1 MAKREVDIKVRYIP
15 DTSALKNIKEIRMP
29 EIKVGGKDAGK
40 GVFDSYN
47 NAIRDLNR
55 ELSKGTDASAIIKA
69 FKTVEEETTKVRSQ
83 INSMKEAINQSFQS
97 PSNQSL
103 IKDYQ
108 NLEKQLKK
116 LDTESQK
123 RRKKS
128 AELSSFKSQNNMSTP
143 QARKEISKAEALV
156 AMGEKLNKQ
165 DQERLEIAKQI
176 VAKEEE
182 LIKLKTQEEI
192 RNAQKDIKNQMSDSK
207 YDTMFSNAETNR
219 ILGQYNDTLSQV
231 GVNLNSVTGESK
243 RFGSSLNEQVNQ
255 VKEAKKEVVKF
266 GDIVSGTFL
275 GTSLSNL
282 FQTALQRGIEFF
294 KEYDETLTR
303 TMMVTGMTREEVN
316 GLTESYNN
324 LANQLSSTTKDVAAA
339 QLVFYQQG
347 LGTSEALAMTEASI
361 AISKTGGIEAGE
373 AANRLTAAIRGYQ
386 LAATDAMDIADKMS
400 ALDAAAASSV
410 DELTVAMQKSAS
422 QARMAGLDLDYYMA
436 YLSTMQ
442 EVTRE
447 APENIG
453 TAMKSITSRIQEIT
467 DIGKVEEDGTT
478 FSNVAKALNSIGIAA
493 TDTAG
498 QLRPLQEIMNELGPM
513 WATLDRNHQ
522 AYIATVLAGNRQQSR
537 FIALM
542 DNYDRALELVNVS
555 QNANGET
562 AKQLRAYNTG
572 LEASFVRLSNAWQQ
586 LATRLVD
593 SSVISNLVDVL
604 SDFVETINKIP
615 APLTRLIVLLGTLSK
630 GMQLVSRMKD
640 IPVLKNIT
648 DFLFTTKNAKGESI
662 SIFKTIK
669 EGLSGL
675 KNVTKD
681 VAGTISKTFNSIDT
695 NKISKSFKDAASE
708 AEKLDSNLLET
719 NKSANDFKNT
729 SEGIAAAQ
737 AGSAGAIGL
746 QAGATGKYAETAQD
760 ASEAVS
766 GMALSIDN
774 ATEAMKADDIPMAQQ
789 IEDTQRL
796 ATISANSKQI
806 SELQS
811 KLAESK
817 ADEADYLGGKQYAEQ
832 VTHEA
837 KADWAS
843 SLKGEDLKEYNKWV
857 GAYKRAVRRARKADA
872 SGNTLPI
879 NEQSLIS
886 EEEYIRKHMPKM
898 DLAFTEYEERLKNSS
913 DVYDTQIAFEK
924 KKQKALQNSI
934 DVLTGYNKAKQ
945 KAAEAAIKEVEE
957 VTKQDKTKGV
967 SNLNI
972 TNSGQ
977 KVLSSGNG
985 FVLQKGTEGQ
995 PKLPP
1000 KISESITKAAK
1011 SLASTAFSS
1020 IMTGIMTSM
1029 IAQTAGLNEQLANG
1043 IGLTASFT
1051 QAGYK
1056 LGGTWGAVGGIF
1068 VGLSLSLINNLYP
1081 SLETVQKKLE
1091 EIRTEQD
1098 KLDQEFTDIESNLKV
1113 YTELSKKL
1121 NKSDEET
1128 EELKNST
1135 EALAK
1140 ALPDAVTGYDNLGNA
1155 IINTAS
1161 ALETLNK
1168 IQQQQSTLAGK
1179 SIEQYSDMQKA
1190 EADSQKKGGWL
1201 KTAIGTLISGAAVI
1215 AGVVGAIPTGG
1226 ASLALTGVG
1235 LTGLGIAGSGVYDI
1249 ATAKDQAEENAR
1261 ILKENYAEIYADM
1274 QSFIATTIADG
1285 NPEYKELRQQFASQ
1299 INTVLLNSE
1308 IKNEGDAM
1316 DLLDNLEAF
1325 YDDLGKTGL
1334 DSIAKIIEDTQNS
1347 TKDLNLSYSE
1357 LKSRLEKELKST
1369 FGHKTFSEEEWDIL
1383 LGGTIRLVWTGDI
1396 DVESVQE
1403 QIRASIEKQTDYG
1416 SMSKEEYK
1424 EAAETFINDIA
1435 DMDPAIQSA
1444 LNSAGLLNAEFVE
1457 MYTNTIGGLED
1468 LTNMFTDSTGA
1479 INTQIGAVNM
1489 LNEAYEARAKT
1500 QDDLV
1505 AAEKKKAELE
1515 KKIADMEKNNPEVI
1529 YRSNV
1534 NQYFKQRNPYSD
1546 MTLPNGE
1553 SASDY
1558 FETSEPGYNTET
1570 GKLVKEYEETKKQLK
1585 EVEAEIEDIGEG
1597 SNYWVQRV
1605 SQITSMLDGYQVPT
1619 FQEIADEVEEAVTQI
1634 TDLDEIVRSLNETG
1648 GRISLDQFVTLF
1660 SMLDDLEEAMYTDQA
1675 SMEAY
1680 GAAFETLAD
1689 SMSYVNGEMLI
1700 QAEGVNAIANIKAV
1714 AFQASMKQQAAEIQ
1728 GEINK
1733 VEMQRE
1739 MIRAQIQALQA
1750 GIEAAENGGDAE
1762 KAIEESLNSS
1772 LEAIFNGRLD
1782 MESQYAAA
1790 SLAIS
1795 NELLV
1800 KTADVYSRLQKAMAG
1815 ESVDTTAL
1823 NMDFTKE
1830 ITNNTKKL
1838 AQLTED
1844 GGFDIEAAKNSIAQ
1858 LEKRYE
1864 NLGETISVLE
1874 SKKKVVSALSEMSP
1888 EGLAAF
1894 GNKEAQDNADEYI
1907 GKLKITF
1914 SLLQQIERLQHKISI
1929 NERRQSL
1936 YRDVDGEKYA
1946 DSLINELSLM
1956 EQQYEVRKQLFQMQ
1970 QDELGKQRGKIEDS
1984 PYAQLFSF
1992 ASDGLIQ
1999 LDWDAY
2005 WAMPGEM
2012 QEEVDILVEEYERLQ
2027 DEVEDTEEVM
2037 YDYADAIKDTWLE
2050 VEDLII
2056 KAENTI
2062 VDALKNREKILHDAR
2077 VKALD
2082 DEINMIE
2089 KAVEARRK
2097 ARENENNNKEL
2108 YEAQEALR
2116 RATLDSS
2123 GKNNASLLQLQQDL
2137 EDKQLEISEKRFEQ
2151 DMEDRKNWLQ
2161 DTKDAETETYEYRLE
2176 TMTWYWE
2183 EAQVIMESGTENI
2196 MTFLKQ
2202 WDEQYRISSETQQQQ
2217 ILRGWTSMY
2226 EEIQRLYDKGFDL
2239 TTFHNQMQSVVADLE
2254 KQKINIQAI
2263 ETAWKAATAAAST
2276 YSGVKNAANYG
2287 SNFNSKTN
2295 KKEEQKE
2302 EEQKEEIKSN
2312 KAPSP
2317 AAVPKEPGNLT
2328 SYILKNNKLESTY
2341 TCPMPSK
2348 YDEGAVPLLVGASFR
2363 DKNGKIYYQ
2372 GKDGFMYLAS
2382 EFKRVYKSGG
2392 YVDYTGPAW
2401 VDGTQTHPEAFL
2413 SAYQTEQI
2421 GALAGA
2427 LDSNTVNNVSGDSNI
2442 SFGSINFNVASMS
2455 SAADGK
2461 KALDIFV
2468 QGANE
2473 LMAKK
2478 GIGTKLNLNIK

>member
-1 MAKREVDIKVRYIP
+1 MAKREVDIKVKYIP
-15 DTSALKNIKEIRMP
+15 DTSALKSALSGAQKIDFKIGGSGLKKELLAPVQNAMREVNKAIASGADNKTLLKLFQDVGKAADSAKLKATGMLT
-29 EIKVGGKDAGK
+29 EINSGFNSAGNQKLLTDLEKYQKELDKVEKKISNWENKYGNKAMSQMKMDLGVGGISDAKKQTAELEEQVKLGKILTQQELDRLDALKKYINTWNERKELADKGITRGGMESEASVLRNKISDIMTTVELPKTNVEWTKQLTPIINALGQAAGLSTQQINRLTTAIEQENKAAKDAADENK
-40 GVFDSYN
+40 
-47 NAIRDLNR
+47 
-55 ELSKGTDASAIIKA
+55 
-69 FKTVEEETTKVRSQ
+69 
-83 INSMKEAINQSFQS
+83 KEA
-97 PSNQSL
+97 
-103 IKDYQ
+103 
-108 NLEKQLKK
+108 LK
-116 LDTESQK
+116 LAD
-123 RRKKS
+123 
-128 AELSSFKSQNNMSTP
+128 
-143 QARKEISKAEALV
+143 V
-156 AMGEKLNKQ
+156 
-165 DQERLEIAKQI
+165 
-176 VAKEEE
+176 
-182 LIKLKTQEEI
+182 
-192 RNAQKDIKNQMSDSK
+192 
-207 YDTMFSNAETNR
+207 
-219 ILGQYNDTLSQV
+219 
-231 GVNLNSVTGESK
+231 VT
-243 RFGSSLNEQVNQ
+243 
-255 VKEAKKEVVKF
+255 
-266 GDIVSGTFL
+266 GTFL
-275 GTSLSNL
+275 GTSVNSI
-282 FQTALQRGIEFF
+282 FESALRRGIEFF

-303 TMMVTGMTREEVN
+303 TMMVTGMTRDEVN
-316 GLTESYNN
+316 SLTSSYNE

-347 LGTSEALAMTEASI
+347 LGTSEALKMTEASI
-361 AISKTGGIEAGE
+361 AISKTGGIEAEE
-373 AANRLTAAIRGYQ
+373 AANRLTAALRGYK
-386 LAATDAMDIADKMS
+386 LAANDAMNIADKMS

-410 DELTVAMQKSAS
+410 DELTIAMQKSAS

-453 TAMKSITSRIQEIT
+453 TAMKSITSRLQEIT

-478 FSNVAKALNSIGIAA
+478 FSNVAKALNSVGIAA
-493 TDTAG
+493 VDSAG
-498 QLRPLQEIMNELGPM
+498 QLRSLQDVMNDLGPM
-513 WATLDRNHQ
+513 WATLDKNHK
-522 AYIATVLAGNRQQSR
+522 AYLATVLAGNRQQSR

-542 DNYDRALELVNVS
+542 DNYDRAMELVSVS
-555 QNANGET
+555 QNASGES

-572 LEASFVRLSNAWQQ
+572 LEESFTKLNNAWQQ
-586 LATRLVD
+586 FATRLVD

-604 SDFVETINKIP
+604 SGFVETINKIP

-640 IPVLKNIT
+640 IPVLKSIT

-662 SIFKTIK
+662 SIFKPIK
-669 EGLSGL
+669 EGLNEL

-681 VAGTISKTFNSIDT
+681 VAGTITKTFNSIDT

-719 NKSANDFKNT
+719 NKSANDFKTT

-737 AGSAGAIGL
+737 VGSAGAIGL
-746 QAGATGKYAETAQD
+746 QAGATGEYAETAQD
-760 ASEAVS
+760 ANEAVG
-766 GMALSIDN
+766 GMALSIGK
-774 ATEAMKADDIPMAQQ
+774 AKEAMEADDITMAKQ
-789 IEDTQRL
+789 IKDTVQLETAAQEGQIRRNISQARSVIAQETQYQGNIQEQYNTAMEKAML
-796 ATISANSKQI
+796 DYAKKDSKTFNKVMGSWKRMQTIAQKKQESGQLSLDFGKQFSKQNEYEYFGKKI
-806 SELQS
+806 SELGKTFDEVS
-811 KLAESK
+811 AEYGRLIVDSQQIQEVQKAYIKQEEDALKALKVKTTSSK
-817 ADEADYLGGKQYAEQ
+817 AAAEA
-832 VTHEA
+832 
-837 KADWAS
+837 
-843 SLKGEDLKEYNKWV
+843 DLKE
-857 GAYKRAVRRARKADA
+857 AAA
-872 SGNTLPI
+872 SN
-879 NEQSLIS
+879 Q
-886 EEEYIRKHMPKM
+886 
-898 DLAFTEYEERLKNSS
+898 
-913 DVYDTQIAFEK
+913 
-924 KKQKALQNSI
+924 
-934 DVLTGYNKAKQ
+934 
-945 KAAEAAIKEVEE
+945 AAA
-957 VTKQDKTKGV
+957 QDKLEGV

-972 TNSGQ
+972 TNRGQ
-977 KVLSSGNG
+977 TLLGQGNG
-985 FVLQKGTEGQ
+985 FVLQKDGITGQ
-995 PKLPP
+995 IGQQLNLLTTLKDNL
-1000 KISESITKAAK
+1000 KQIG
-1011 SLASTAFSS
+1011 STAFSS
-1020 IMTGIMTSM
+1020 VMTGMMTSM
-1029 IAQTAGLNEQLANG
+1029 IAQTVGLNDELSKG
-1043 IGLTASFT
+1043 IGLTTGLT

-1056 LGGTWGAVGGIF
+1056 LGGAWGAIGGIF

-1098 KLDQEFTDIESNLKV
+1098 RLDQEFTDIESNLKI

-1168 IQQQQSTLAGK
+1168 IQEQQSTLAAK

-1190 EADSQKKGGWL
+1190 EASNQKKGGL
-1201 KTAIGTLISGAAVI
+1201 GALILGGLMI
-1215 AGVVGAIPTGG
+1215 AGGLALTPFTGG
-1226 ASLALTGVG
+1226 ASNVATAGGLAL
-1235 LTGLGIAGSGVYDI
+1235 LGGGTVVAGKGIWDV

-1261 ILKENYAEIYADM
+1261 ILEENYAEIYADM
-1274 QSFIATTIADG
+1274 QSFIATTIAQG
-1285 NPEYKELRQQFASQ
+1285 NPEYEELRQQFASQ
-1299 INTVLLNSE
+1299 INTVLLNGE
-1308 IKNEGDAM
+1308 IKNEGDAL
-1316 DLLDNLEAF
+1316 DILDNLETF
-1325 YDDLGKTGL
+1325 YDDLGTTGL
-1334 DSIAKIIEDTQNS
+1334 DSIAKIIKDTQSS

-1357 LKSRLEKELKST
+1357 LKSRLEEQLKST
-1369 FGHKTFSEEEWDIL
+1369 FGHKTFSEEEWDVL
-1383 LGGTIRLVWTGDI
+1383 LNGTLRLVWTGDI

-1403 QIRASIEKQTDYG
+1403 QIRASVEKQTDYG

-1468 LTNMFTDSTGA
+1468 LTDMFTDSTGA

-1505 AAEKKKAELE
+1505 AAEEKKAELE
-1515 KKIADMEKNNPEVI
+1515 KKIADMEKNNPEVV
-1529 YRSNV
+1529 YRSNA
-1534 NQYFKQRNPYSD
+1534 NQYFKQQNPYLNK
-1546 MTLPNGE
+1546 TLPNGE
-1553 SASDY
+1553 SAYDY
-1558 FETSEPGYNTET
+1558 FETREPDYNTET
-1570 GKLVKEYEETKKQLK
+1570 GELVKEYEEAKKQLK
-1585 EVEAEIEDIGEG
+1585 EVEAEIENIGEG
-1597 SNYWVQRV
+1597 TNYWIQRV
-1605 SQITSMLDGYQVPT
+1605 SQLTSMLDGYQVPT

-1750 GIEAAENGGDAE
+1750 GISAAENGGDAE

-1858 LEKRYE
+1858 LEQRYE

-2056 KAENTI
+2056 EAENTI

-2077 VKALD
+2077 IKALD
-2082 DEINMIE
+2082 DEIDMID
-2089 KAVEARRK
+2089 KAVEARKK
-2097 ARENENNNKEL
+2097 ARENENDNKEL

-2196 MTFLKQ
+2196 MTFLMQ

-2217 ILRGWTSMY
+2217 ILRGWTTMY

-2254 KQKINIQAI
+2254 QQKINIQAI

-2276 YSGVKNAANYG
+2276 YSGVKNTANYVASHTSGADNSPKTTRLKTKG
-2287 SNFNSKTN
+2287 SATLYN
-2295 KKEEQKE
+2295 
-2302 EEQKEEIKSN
+2302 EI
-2312 KAPSP
+2312 AGP
-2317 AAVPKEPGNLT
+2317 PKPGDDIVLT
-2328 SYILKNNKLESTY
+2328 SANMCPMAGSEVDTSRTYRFDGATFYKLKNGSGFVK
-2341 TCPMPSK
+2341 
-2348 YDEGAVPLLVGASFR
+2348 AR
-2363 DKNGKIYYQ
+2363 DTI
-2372 GKDGFMYLAS
+2372 A
-2382 EFKRVYKSGG
+2382 YKTGG
-2392 YVDYTGPAW
+2392 MVDYTGPAW
-2401 VDGTQTHPEAFL
+2401 VDGTKSHPEAFL

-2455 SAADGK
+2455 SAADGR

-2468 QGANE
+2468 QGAND

-2478 GIGTKLNLNIK
+2478 GISTKLNLNVK

>member
-108 NLEKQLKK
+108 NLENQLKK
-116 LDTESQK
+116 LDAESQK

-156 AMGEKLNKQ
+156 AMGEKLNEQ

-192 RNAQKDIKNQMSDSK
+192 RNAQKEIKTKMASPEFESMMLSGKTNQQLNELSGAMSIV
-207 YDTMFSNAETNR
+207 TTNA
-219 ILGQYNDTLSQV
+219 
-231 GVNLNSVTGESK
+231 NSSTTGLK
-243 RFGSSLNEQVNQ
+243 RFKEAENELVKQT
-255 VKEAKKEVVKF
+255 KEAKDQVVKF
-266 GDIVSGTFL
+266 GDIISGTFL

-282 FQTALQRGIEFF
+282 FQTGLQRGIEFF

-316 GLTESYNN
+316 SLTSSYND

-386 LAATDAMDIADKMS
+386 LAASDAMDIADKMS

-410 DELTVAMQKSAS
+410 DELTIAMQKSAS

-453 TAMKSITSRIQEIT
+453 TAMKSITSRMQEIT

-478 FSNVAKALNSIGIAA
+478 FSKVAKALNSIGIAA
-493 TDTAG
+493 TDTSG

-542 DNYDRALELVNVS
+542 DNYDRALELVNIS

-572 LEASFVRLSNAWQQ
+572 LEESFTKLNNAWQQ

-604 SDFVETINKIP
+604 SGFVETINKIP

-640 IPVLKNIT
+640 IPVLKSIT
-648 DFLFTTKNAKGESI
+648 EFLFTTKNAKGESI

-669 EGLSGL
+669 EGLNEL
-675 KNVTKD
+675 KNVAKE
-681 VAGTISKTFNSIDT
+681 VRGTISKTFNSIDT

-760 ASEAVS
+760 ASKAVD
-766 GMALSIDN
+766 GMTASINN
-774 ATEAMKADDIPMAQQ
+774 AKTAMENDDIPMEKQIDDTVQLETAARQGQVRQSISQAQSVIAQ
-789 IEDTQRL
+789 EIQHQGDLQEQYNTEMEKAMLDYAKKDPKTFNKVMGSWKRMQTTAL
-796 ATISANSKQI
+796 KKQESGQLSFDFGKQFSKENEYAYFGKKI
-806 SELQS
+806 SELGETFNNVTEEFGRLMVDSQQIREVQEAYIKQEKVALKVLERRTASSRAAAEADLEEAAALGQGNGSVLRKDSTTGQIGQQS
-811 KLAESK
+811 KL
-817 ADEADYLGGKQYAEQ
+817 L
-832 VTHEA
+832 TT
-837 KADWAS
+837 
-843 SLKGEDLKEYNKWV
+843 LKGKLK
-857 GAYKRAVRRARKADA
+857 
-872 SGNTLPI
+872 
-879 NEQSLIS
+879 
-886 EEEYIRKHMPKM
+886 
-898 DLAFTEYEERLKNSS
+898 
-913 DVYDTQIAFEK
+913 QIGSA
-924 KKQKALQNSI
+924 
-934 DVLTGYNKAKQ
+934 
-945 KAAEAAIKEVEE
+945 
-957 VTKQDKTKGV
+957 
-967 SNLNI
+967 
-972 TNSGQ
+972 
-977 KVLSSGNG
+977 
-985 FVLQKGTEGQ
+985 
-995 PKLPP
+995 
-1000 KISESITKAAK
+1000 
-1011 SLASTAFSS
+1011 AFSS
-1020 IMTGIMTSM
+1020 VMTGMMTSM
-1029 IAQTAGLNEQLANG
+1029 IAQTVGLNDELSKG
-1043 IGLTASFT
+1043 IGLTTGLT

-1056 LGGTWGAVGGIF
+1056 LGGTWGAVGGIIIGL
-1068 VGLSLSLINNLYP
+1068 GLSFINNLYP

-1168 IQQQQSTLAGK
+1168 IQRQQSTLAAK

-1190 EADSQKKGGWL
+1190 EASNQKKGGL
-1201 KTAIGTLISGAAVI
+1201 
-1215 AGVVGAIPTGG
+1215 GAIIIGSLMVASGLLLTPFTGG
-1226 ASLALTGVG
+1226 ASNIATTAG
-1235 LTGLGIAGSGVYDI
+1235 LTLLGGGTVVAGKGIWDV

-1261 ILKENYAEIYADM
+1261 ILEENYAEIYADM
-1274 QSFIATTIADG
+1274 QSFIATTIAQG
-1285 NPEYKELRQQFASQ
+1285 NPEYEELRQQFASQ
-1299 INTVLLNSE
+1299 INTVLLNGE
-1308 IKNEGDAM
+1308 IKNEGDA
-1316 DLLDNLEAF
+1316 LNILDNLETF
-1325 YDDLGKTGL
+1325 YGDLGTTGL
-1334 DSIAKIIEDTQNS
+1334 DSIAKIVKDMQSS

-1357 LKSRLEKELKST
+1357 LKSRLEKQLKST
-1369 FGHKTFSEEEWDIL
+1369 FGHKTFSEEEWDVL
-1383 LGGTIRLVWTGDI
+1383 LSGTLRLIWTGDI

-1424 EAAETFINDIA
+1424 KAAETFINDIA

-1468 LTNMFTDSTGA
+1468 LTDMFTDSTGA

-1505 AAEKKKAELE
+1505 AAEEKKAELE
-1515 KKIADMEKNNPEVI
+1515 KKIADMEKNNPEVV
-1529 YRSNV
+1529 YRSSANS
-1534 NQYFKQRNPYSD
+1534 YFKQQNPYLD
-1546 MTLPNGE
+1546 KTLPNGE
-1553 SASDY
+1553 SAYDY
-1558 FETSEPGYNTET
+1558 FEIKEPGDNTET
-1570 GKLVKEYEETKKQLK
+1570 GKLEKEYEEAKKQLK
-1585 EVEAEIEDIGEG
+1585 EVEAEIENIGEG
-1597 SNYWVQRV
+1597 TNYWIQRV
-1605 SQITSMLDGYQVPT
+1605 SQLTSMLDGYQVPT

-1660 SMLDDLEEAMYTDQA
+1660 SMLDDLEEAMYTDQT

-1700 QAEGVNAIANIKAV
+1700 QAEGVKAIANIKAV

-1762 KAIEESLNSS
+1762 KAIEESLNNS

-1858 LEKRYE
+1858 LEQRYE

-2012 QEEVDILVEEYERLQ
+2012 QEEVDTLVEEYERLQ

-2056 KAENTI
+2056 EAENTI

-2089 KAVEARRK
+2089 KAVEARKK
-2097 ARENENNNKEL
+2097 ARENENDNKEL

-2183 EAQVIMESGTENI
+2183 EVQVIMESGTENI
-2196 MTFLKQ
+2196 MTFLMQ

-2217 ILRGWTSMY
+2217 ILRGWTTMY

-2276 YSGVKNAANYG
+2276 YSGVKNVANYG

-2295 KKEEQKE
+2295 KKEEEQKE

-2317 AAVPKEPGNLT
+2317 AGIPKEPGNLT
-2328 SYILKNNKLESTY
+2328 VYELKNGKLTSMNISA
-2341 TCPMPSK
+2341 MPTG
-2348 YDEGAVPLLVGASFR
+2348 YDEGAVPFSVGATLT
-2363 DKNGKIYYQ
+2363 D
-2372 GKDGFMYLAS
+2372 KDGKTYYEGANGQLYS
-2382 EFKRVYKSGG
+2382 TKDFKKVYAQGG

-2401 VDGTQTHPEAFL
+2401 VDGTKSHPEAFL
-2413 SAYQTEQI
+2413 SAYQTKQI

-2442 SFGSINFNVASMS
+2442 SFGSISFNVASMS

>member
-29 EIKVGGKDAGK
+29 EIKIGGKDAGK

-47 NAIRDLNR
+47 NAIRNLNR

-83 INSMKEAINQSFQS
+83 INSMREAINQSFQS

-156 AMGEKLNKQ
+156 TAGEKLTKQ

-176 VAKEEE
+176 VAQEEE
-182 LIKLKTQEEI
+182 LAKLRTQEEI

-207 YDTMFSNAETNR
+207 YDTMISNTETNR
-219 ILGQYNDTLSQV
+219 VLGQYNDTLSQV
-231 GVNLNSVTGESK
+231 GVNLNNVTGESK
-243 RFGSSLNEQVNQ
+243 KFSSSLNEQVNQ

-275 GTSLSNL
+275 GTSLNNL
-282 FQTALQRGIEFF
+282 FQTGLSRGIEFF

-303 TMMVTGMTREEVN
+303 TMMVTGMARDEVN

-324 LANQLSSTTKDVAAA
+324 LANELSSTTKDVAAA

-386 LAATDAMDIADKMS
+386 LAASDAMDIADKMS

-478 FSNVAKALNSIGIAA
+478 FSNVAKALDSIGIAA
-493 TDTAG
+493 TDTTG

-604 SDFVETINKIP
+604 SGFVETINKIP

-669 EGLSGL
+669 EGLNGL

-695 NKISKSFKDAASE
+695 NKISKNFKDAASE

-746 QAGATGKYAETAQD
+746 QAGVTGKYADTAQD

-766 GMALSIDN
+766 GMTLSINN
-774 ATEAMKADDIPMAQQ
+774 AKEAMKLDDAVMAKQ
-789 IEDTQRL
+789 IKDTIQLETAAQEGQIRRNISQAKSVIAQETQYQGGIQEQYNTAMEKAML
-796 ATISANSKQI
+796 DYAKKDPKTFNKVMGSWKRRQTIAQKKQESGQLSFDFGEQFSKQNEYEYFGKKI
-806 SELQS
+806 SELGKTFNEVSVEYGRLIVDSQQIQEVQKAYIKQEEAALKALKIKTAS
-811 KLAESK
+811 SK
-817 ADEADYLGGKQYAEQ
+817 A
-832 VTHEA
+832 
-837 KADWAS
+837 
-843 SLKGEDLKEYNKWV
+843 
-857 GAYKRAVRRARKADA
+857 
-872 SGNTLPI
+872 
-879 NEQSLIS
+879 
-886 EEEYIRKHMPKM
+886 
-898 DLAFTEYEERLKNSS
+898 
-913 DVYDTQIAFEK
+913 
-924 KKQKALQNSI
+924 
-934 DVLTGYNKAKQ
+934 
-945 KAAEAAIKEVEE
+945 AAEADLEE
-957 VTKQDKTKGV
+957 AAASNQAAAQDKLEGV

-985 FVLQKGTEGQ
+985 FVLQKGAEGQ

-1000 KISESITKAAK
+1000 KISESITTTAK

-1201 KTAIGTLISGAAVI
+1201 KTAIGTIVSGAAVI

-1249 ATAKDQAEENAR
+1249 VTAKDQAEENVR

-1274 QSFIATTIADG
+1274 QNFIATTIADG
-1285 NPEYKELRQQFASQ
+1285 NPEYEELRQQFASQ

-1505 AAEKKKAELE
+1505 AAEEKKAALE
-1515 KKIADMEKNNPEVI
+1515 KKLADMEKNNPEVV

-1534 NQYFKQRNPYSD
+1534 NQYFKQQNPYLD
-1546 MTLPNGE
+1546 RTLPNGE

-1762 KAIEESLNSS
+1762 KAMEESLNSS

-1858 LEKRYE
+1858 LEQRYE

-2196 MTFLKQ
+2196 MTFLMQ

-2287 SNFNSKTN
+2287 SNTNNDNKTTRRKLKADNTIYAEVAGPPKSGDDVVLINTNTCMSPNEEVDVSKTYRFGGEVFY
-2295 KKEEQKE
+2295 K
-2302 EEQKEEIKSN
+2302 
-2312 KAPSP
+2312 
-2317 AAVPKEPGNLT
+2317 
-2328 SYILKNNKLESTY
+2328 LKNSDDFVKVEDTV
-2341 TCPMPSK
+2341 
-2348 YDEGAVPLLVGASFR
+2348 A
-2363 DKNGKIYYQ
+2363 
-2372 GKDGFMYLAS
+2372 
-2382 EFKRVYKSGG
+2382 YKKGG
-2392 YVDYTGPAW
+2392 IVDYTGPAW
-2401 VDGTQTHPEAFL
+2401 VDGTKTHPEAFL
-2413 SAYQTEQI
+2413 SAYQTERI

-2442 SFGSINFNVASMS
+2442 TFGSISFNVASMS
-2455 SAADGK
+2455 SAADGR

-2468 QGANE
+2468 QGAND

-2478 GIGTKLNLNIK
+2478 GVNTKINLNIK

>member
-83 INSMKEAINQSFQS
+83 INSMREAINQSFQS

-386 LAATDAMDIADKMS
+386 LAASDAMDIADKMS

-604 SDFVETINKIP
+604 SGFVETINKIP

-681 VAGTISKTFNSIDT
+681 VAGTISRTFNSIDT

-760 ASEAVS
+760 ASEAVG
-766 GMALSIDN
+766 GMTVSIEG
-774 ATEAMKADDIPMAQQ
+774 AKKAMQLDDTVMDKQ

-796 ATISANSKQI
+796 TTTIANSKQI
-806 SELQS
+806 SELRS
-811 KLAESK
+811 RLAESK
-817 ADEADYLGGKQYAEQ
+817 ADMADYLSNKQYAEED
-832 VTHEA
+832 THAA
-837 KADWAS
+837 KADWVS

-857 GAYKRAVRRARKADA
+857 GAYKRVVRRARKADA

-913 DVYDTQIAFEK
+913 DVYDTSIAFER
-924 KKQKALQNSI
+924 KKQKELQNSI

-1098 KLDQEFTDIESNLKV
+1098 KLDQEFTDLESNLKV

-1308 IKNEGDAM
+1308 IKNESDAM

-1325 YDDLGKTGL
+1325 YDDLGTTGL
-1334 DSIAKIIEDTQNS
+1334 DSIAKIIKDTQNS
-1347 TKDLNLSYSE
+1347 TKDLNLTYNE
-1357 LKSRLEKELKST
+1357 LKTRLEKQLKST
-1369 FGHKTFSEEEWDIL
+1369 FGHKAFSEEEWDIL

-1505 AAEKKKAELE
+1505 AAEEKKAALE
-1515 KKIADMEKNNPEVI
+1515 KKLADMEKNNPEVV

-1534 NQYFKQRNPYSD
+1534 NQYFKQQNPYSD
-1546 MTLPNGE
+1546 RTLPNGE

-2062 VDALKNREKILHDAR
+2062 VDALKNREKVLHDAR

-2097 ARENENNNKEL
+2097 ARENENNDKEL

-2196 MTFLKQ
+2196 MTFLMQ

-2217 ILRGWTSMY
+2217 ILRGWTTMY

-2302 EEQKEEIKSN
+2302 EEQKEEKKPN

-2328 SYILKNNKLESTY
+2328 SYRLKNNKLESTY
-2341 TCPMPSK
+2341 TCPMPTN
-2348 YDEGAVPLLVGASFR
+2348 YDEGAVPLLVGATFR
-2363 DKNGKIYYQ
+2363 DKNGKLYYK
-2372 GKDGFMYLAS
+2372 GKDGYMYLAS

>member
-108 NLEKQLKK
+108 DLEKQLKK

-176 VAKEEE
+176 VAQEEE

-192 RNAQKDIKNQMSDSK
+192 RNAQKDIKTKMASPEFESMMSSGKTNQQLNELSGAMSIV
-207 YDTMFSNAETNR
+207 TTNAN
-219 ILGQYNDTLSQV
+219 LSTTE
-231 GVNLNSVTGESK
+231 LK
-243 RFGSSLNEQVNQ
+243 RFKEAENELVKQT
-255 VKEAKKEVVKF
+255 KEAKKEVVKF

-282 FQTALQRGIEFF
+282 FQTGLQRGIEFF

-303 TMMVTGMTREEVN
+303 TMMVTGMTRDEVN

-593 SSVISNLVDVL
+593 SSVISNLVDIL

-774 ATEAMKADDIPMAQQ
+774 ATEAMKDDDIPMAQQ

-1020 IMTGIMTSM
+1020 MMTGIMTSM

-1098 KLDQEFTDIESNLKV
+1098 KLDQEFTDLESNLKV

-1308 IKNEGDAM
+1308 IKNESDAM

-1357 LKSRLEKELKST
+1357 LQSRLEKQLRST

-1505 AAEKKKAELE
+1505 AAEEKKAALE
-1515 KKIADMEKNNPEVI
+1515 KKLADMEKNNPEVV

-1534 NQYFKQRNPYSD
+1534 NQYFKQQNPYSD
-1546 MTLPNGE
+1546 MALPNGE

-1858 LEKRYE
+1858 LEQRYE

-2056 KAENTI
+2056 KAENTV

-2097 ARENENNNKEL
+2097 ARENENDNKEL

-2196 MTFLKQ
+2196 MTFLMQ

-2217 ILRGWTSMY
+2217 ILRGWTTMY

-2263 ETAWKAATAAAST
+2263 ETAWKAATAAANT

-2302 EEQKEEIKSN
+2302 EEQKEEKKPN

-2328 SYILKNNKLESTY
+2328 SYRLKNNKLESTY
-2341 TCPMPSK
+2341 TCPMPTN
-2348 YDEGAVPLLVGASFR
+2348 YDEGAVPLLVGATFR
-2363 DKNGKIYYQ
+2363 DKNGKLYYK
-2372 GKDGFMYLAS
+2372 GKDGYMYLAS